1 MRAKVRRMAQVCDVA
16 APPHDQPG
24 PQLVQWEAV
33 CTPAELDEARN
44 LVVEPGAAL
53 RTRSPEQAMAR
64 VEPYLADYGITRVA
78 HLTYLDRV
86 GIPVHTAHKP
96 AGKSLSNGSGKG
108 TNPAASRI
116 GAIMEAIE
124 QTYWEDCQLPRIR
137 ASAQELTADGVA
149 HVDPAEI
156 PMNRGNLWNPRLTI
170 EWAPMTDLRDGTQ
183 VLAPADSIGLPWRT
197 DSKRTALTHMCSSNG
212 LASGSNLVEAILSGL
227 TEVME
232 RDALAMQVA
241 ASGAHLPSESLNPD
255 LLAEL
260 YGEPFA
266 SLRDKLDRAELH
278 FAVYDATT
286 ELGLPT
292 YKSYITDPSVGGAGT
307 FGGYGASLDA
317 NTAVVRA
324 VTEAAQARCLI
335 IAGAR
340 DDQFRCGRDA
350 SRLAS
355 RQHHFAEPPTTG
367 APPNQPDLST
377 GSLCG
382 DVELLVAM
390 LADNAMPQVLLH
402 RYTAP
407 GDPVQVVRVL
417 VPKLEGYMFANYLQ
431 GPRARAAIAA
441 RSGGAR

>member
-1 MRAKVRRMAQVCDVA
+1 MVVSDVAQV
-16 APPHDQPG
+16 PHRQVKPE
-24 PQLVQWEAV
+24 PQHVRWDAIGNE
-33 CTPAELDEARN
+33 AELAEARN

-53 RTRSPEQAMAR
+53 RTRSPEQAMAH
-64 VEPYLADYGITRVA
+64 VEPYLRDYGITRVA

-108 TNPAASRI
+108 TTPSASRI

-124 QTYWEDCQLPRIR
+124 QTYWEDCQLPRLR
-137 ASAQELTADGVA
+137 ASQESLTLDGIA
-149 HVDPAEI
+149 HVDPADV
-156 PMNRGNLWNPRLTI
+156 PLNRGNLLNPRLPI
-170 EWAPMTDLRDGTQ
+170 EWTPMTDLRDGSQ
-183 VLAPADSIGLPWRT
+183 VWAPADAVGLPWRT
-197 DSKRTALTHMCSSNG
+197 NSKRVSLTHMCSSNG
-212 LASGSNLVEAILSGL
+212 LASGSNVVEAILSGL

-241 ASGAHLPSESLNPD
+241 QKGAYIPTESLSHD
-255 LLAEL
+255 GLVEL

-266 SLRDKLDRAELH
+266 TLRDKIDRAELR
-278 FAVYDATT
+278 FAVYNATT

-292 YKSYITDPSVGGAGT
+292 YKSYITDPSTGGAGT

-317 NTAVVRA
+317 KTAVVRA

-367 APPNQPDLST
+367 GPPTQADLST

-382 DVELLVAM
+382 DVELLTGM
-390 LADNAMPQVLLH
+390 LAANGMPQVLLH
-402 RYTAP
+402 RYTAA
-407 GDPVQVVRVL
+407 GDPVQVVRIV
-417 VPKLEGYMFANYLQ
+417 VPRLEGYMFTNYLA
-431 GPRARAAIAA
+431 GPRARAATAA
-441 RSGGAR
+441 RTQGIA

>member
-1 MRAKVRRMAQVCDVA
+1 MVAVSDVVVAPYDRIEPQVVA
-16 APPHDQPG
+16 WDSI
-24 PQLVQWEAV
+24 
-33 CTPAELDEARN
+33 CTDAELAEARN
-44 LVVEPGAAL
+44 LVVEAGSAL
-53 RTRSPEQAMAR
+53 RTRSPEQAMAYI
-64 VEPYLADYGITRVA
+64 EPYLDDYGITRVA

-108 TNPAASRI
+108 TTPAASRI

-124 QTYWEDCQLPRIR
+124 QTYWEDCQLPRIK
-137 ASAQELTADGVA
+137 ASAASLTADGVA
-149 HVDPAEI
+149 HVDPADV
-156 PMNRGNLWNPRLTI
+156 PMNRGNLWNPRLQI
-170 EWAPMTDLRDGTQ
+170 EWAPMTDLRDGSQ
-183 VLAPADSIGLPWRT
+183 VLAPADTIGLPWRT
-197 DSKRTALTHMCSSNG
+197 ESKRTSLTHMCSSNG

-232 RDALAMQVA
+232 RDALAMKVA
-241 ASGAHLPSESLNPD
+241 KFGAHVPTESLNPD
-255 LLAEL
+255 RLAEL
-260 YGEPFA
+260 YGDPFTT
-266 SLRDKLDRAELH
+266 LREKIDQAELN

-317 NTAVVRA
+317 KTAVVRA

-367 APPNQPDLST
+367 EPPIRPDLST

-382 DVELLVAM
+382 DIELLTGM
-390 LADNAMPQVLLH
+390 LAHNDMPQVLLH

-431 GPRARAAIAA
+431 GPRARAAIAMREA
-441 RSGGAR
+441 SSP